1 MFEIAK
7 VDGTY
12 AGTPTTLVSFNGT
25 NGANPFGHL
34 IADAAGNLFGT
45 TFVWWDERQQHQHSR
60 SPMWGERLRQYADHA
75 RHFNGTNGANPF
87 AGLIADAAGNLFGT
101 TQSGGT
107 NGDGTVFEIA
117 NVDGSYASTP
127 TMLVSFNGTN
137 GSTPFGGLIEDAA
150 GNLFGTT
157 QSGGTNDKGTVFG
170 DRQCRRYIR
179 QYADHT
185 GQLQRHQWVLPF
197 GRSDSRRRREPVR
210 HDSVW
215 WHERQWHSI

>member
-1 MFEIAK
+1 MPILTTLINFNDTDGVGVTADLLADGAGNLFGTATSGGTNSNGTVFEIAK

-25 NGANPFGHL
+25 NGGSPFGGL
-34 IADAAGNLFGT
+34 IADAAGSLFGT
-45 TFVWWDERQQHQHSR
+45 TLDGGTNDDGTVFEIAKV
-60 SPMWGERLRQYADHA
+60 GGTYASTPTTLVS
-75 RHFNGTNGANPF
+75 FNGTNGANPF

-137 GSTPFGGLIEDAA
+137 
-150 GNLFGTT
+150 
-157 QSGGTNDKGTVFG
+157 
-170 DRQCRRYIR
+170 
-179 QYADHT
+179 
-185 GQLQRHQWVLPF
+185 QRHLAA
-197 GRSDSRRRREPVR
+197 
-210 HDSVW
+210 
-215 WHERQWHSI
+215 

>member
-1 MFEIAK
+1 MPILTTLINFNDTDGVGVTADLLADGAGNLFGTATSGGTNSNSTVFEIAK

-12 AGTPTTLVSFNGT
+12 ASTPTTLVS
-25 NGANPFGHL
+25 
-34 IADAAGNLFGT
+34 
-45 TFVWWDERQQHQHSR
+45 
-60 SPMWGERLRQYADHA
+60 
-75 RHFNGTNGANPF
+75 FNGTNGANPF